1 MKDEKAGGKSE
12 GVIYTENFPG
22 WFRVTDIRAS
32 KHSGGLVVGDG
43 RNRLI
48 FAFRGSDKP
57 FFDLRVKELLGLAER

>member
-32 KHSGGLVVGDG
+32 KRSGGLVVGG
-43 RNRLI
+43 
-48 FAFRGSDKP
+48 FS
-57 FFDLRVKELLGLAER
+57 V